1 MNMVTPSF
9 LAPQILYGE
18 HGWVR
23 WRDTEALNTGKGK
36 VHFKR
41 LRKSTAILIAGAGAL
56 ALVTVPSPA
65 HATTEPPAAVTA
77 SAANPCRSQHYSKVA
92 YNFWIGPR
100 KMPLRCGTQ
109 TWGYN
114 HVVARGRWSTSFKNK
129 ISDTLFNG
137 YERSPGVYYRYK
149 VGSGCSPN
157 RRKNFKVVVNKGPL
171 GGRPGGLTPQGII
184 TATVEY
190 TIPIVASP
198 SRHKVAC

>member
-1 MNMVTPSF
+1 MGP
-9 LAPQILYGE
+9 LERYGSIE
-18 HGWVR
+18 YR
-23 WRDTEALNTGKGK
+23 KGK
-36 VHFKR
+36 SALQAITYVHCNTYRRSRCPRTGHRTLTRARDHRAARSSHGERGEPLSVAALIKGR
-41 LRKSTAILIAGAGAL
+41 VQLLDRPEEDAATLRNADLGL
-56 ALVTVPSPA
+56 Q
-65 HATTEPPAAVTA
+65 
-77 SAANPCRSQHYSKVA
+77 PC
-92 YNFWIGPR
+92 G
-100 KMPLRCGTQ
+100 C
-109 TWGYN
+109 
-114 HVVARGRWSTSFKNK
+114 ARTLEHQLQEQDKNK